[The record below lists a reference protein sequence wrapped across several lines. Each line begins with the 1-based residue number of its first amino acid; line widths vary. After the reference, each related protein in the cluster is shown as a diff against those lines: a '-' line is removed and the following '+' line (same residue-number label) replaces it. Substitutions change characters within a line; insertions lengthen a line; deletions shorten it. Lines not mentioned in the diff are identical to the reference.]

1 MLGGGTS
8 SLTRYKKQEDG
19 RRLLYVSW
27 PDCEAN
33 WMGLGQST
41 SADLLEDFILPPAVI
56 IEAGD
61 QLLAGGLDQVSGQR
75 QVLDGLI
82 RSVIQVQRRLI
93 P

>member
-1 MLGGGTS
+1 MLGGATS

-19 RRLLYVSW
+19 RSW
-27 PDCEAN
+27 PDCKAN

-41 SADLLEDFILPPAVI
+41 CADLLEDFILPPAVI

-82 RSVIQVQRRLI
+82 CSVIQVQRRLI